1 MRHSIDMIRPPYA
14 ARVAAGVVVTVL
26 EETRK
31 LPTTAITLPM
41 SAVSQTLQAVMRFQ
55 QGIAE
60 MAIKGDDVFE
70 SLLGQSE
77 EEPEWATFDEDD
89 DPSDD
94 VGNSVSSVPTQIT
107 AATTTVTSPA
117 DAPDTA
123 DDDPEASAAPAGTG
137 RFALYSSTPDIE
149 NGAQAAAPSRPA
161 TGAPEIVEL
170 LDYDA
175 LTLAQ
180 LRAKLR
186 GVGLSELR
194 ELAAYEKAN
203 RARAPFL
210 TMLDNR
216 VTAASK

>member
-1 MRHSIDMIRPPYA
+1 
-14 ARVAAGVVVTVL
+14 VL

-70 SLLGQSE
+70 ALLGQAE

-89 DPSDD
+89 DFAGADADD
-94 VGNSVSSVPTQIT
+94 SMSGNAAAPIT
-107 AATTTVTSPA
+107 PATTTVTPA
-117 DAPDTA
+117 DLTPGTA
-123 DDDPEASAAPAGTG
+123 DDDPENTVGPAGAG

-149 NGAQAAAPSRPA
+149 KDAPVTARRPA
-161 TGAPEIVEL
+161 KKAPEIVVL
-170 LDYDA
+170 LDYDT

-186 GVGLSELR
+186 GVGLAELK
-194 ELAAYEKAN
+194 ELAEYEKSN

>member
-1 MRHSIDMIRPPYA
+1 MDMIRPPYA

-41 SAVSQTLQAVMRFQ
+41 TAVSQTLQAVMRFQ

-60 MAIKGDDVFE
+60 MAIKGDEVFE
-70 SLLGQSE
+70 SLLGHAE
-77 EEPEWATFDEDD
+77 EEPEWATFDEDED
-89 DPSDD
+89 DYIAPPAPRPVTPATVAGSDTSTAAESDD
-94 VGNSVSSVPTQIT
+94 ES
-107 AATTTVTSPA
+107 TSP
-117 DAPDTA
+117 P
-123 DDDPEASAAPAGTG
+123 SGSG
-137 RFALYSSTPDIE
+137 RFALYSSTPDLDSE
-149 NGAQAAAPSRPA
+149 EEAAPPS
-161 TGAPEIVEL
+161 TNGDAPEIVEA
-170 LDYDA
+170 LDYDT

-186 GVGLSELR
+186 TIGLVELK
-194 ELAAYEKAN
+194 ELAAYEKAT
-203 RARAPFL
+203 RARAPFV

>member
-1 MRHSIDMIRPPYA
+1 MIRPPYA

-70 SLLGQSE
+70 ALLGQAE

-89 DPSDD
+89 DFSEPDD
-94 VGNSVSSVPTQIT
+94 SVTGNSAPPIT
-107 AATTTVTSPA
+107 PATTTVTPA
-117 DAPDTA
+117 DDTPGTA
-123 DDDPEASAAPAGTG
+123 DDDPENTVGPVGTG

-149 NGAQAAAPSRPA
+149 KDAPTARRSA
-161 TGAPEIVEL
+161 KKAPEIVVL
-170 LDYDA
+170 LDYDT

-186 GVGLSELR
+186 GVGLAELK
-194 ELAAYEKAN
+194 ELAEYEKSN

>member
-1 MRHSIDMIRPPYA
+1 MDMIRPPYA
-14 ARVAAGVVVTVL
+14 ARVAVGVVVTVL

-89 DPSDD
+89 T
-94 VGNSVSSVPTQIT
+94 PT
-107 AATTTVTSPA
+107 ATVTSADEKPA
-117 DAPDTA
+117 DEN
-123 DDDPEASAAPAGTG
+123 DDPEASAAPAGAG
-137 RFALYSSTPDIE
+137 RFALYTSAPDVDD
-149 NGAQAAAPSRPA
+149 APAAAPA
-161 TGAPEIVEL
+161 TSTDAPDIVEE

-186 GVGLSELR
+186 TVALSDLKV
-194 ELAAYEKAN
+194 LAEYEKAH

>member
-1 MRHSIDMIRPPYA
+1 MIRPPYA

-60 MAIKGDDVFE
+60 MAIKGDDIFE
-70 SLLGQSE
+70 SLLGRAE

-89 DPSDD
+89 DAEDSDD
-94 VGNSVSSVPTQIT
+94 SAPTVAAAPIT
-107 AATTTVTSPA
+107 PATTTVTSEDEKPE
-117 DAPDTA
+117 TA
-123 DDDPEASAAPAGTG
+123 DDDPEATAAPAGTG
-137 RFALYSSTPDIE
+137 RFALYSSTPHIE
-149 NGAQAAAPSRPA
+149 KETPVARRSAQKS
-161 TGAPEIVEL
+161 PEIVVM
-170 LDYDA
+170 LDYDT

-186 GVGLSELR
+186 GVGLPELK
-194 ELAAYEKAN
+194 ELAEYEKGN

>member
-1 MRHSIDMIRPPYA
+1 MIRPPYA

-41 SAVSQTLQAVMRFQ
+41 TAVSQTLQTIMRFQ
-55 QGIAE
+55 QQIAE

-70 SLLGQSE
+70 SLLGHNE

-89 DPSDD
+89 DTSASADP
-94 VGNSVSSVPTQIT
+94 GP
-107 AATTTVTSPA
+107 AAEVVDGDS
-117 DAPDTA
+117 
-123 DDDPEASAAPAGTG
+123 SAAPSGSG
-137 RFALYSSTPDIE
+137 RFALYSSAPDID
-149 NGAQAAAPSRPA
+149 GAAATAA
-161 TGAPEIVEL
+161 TATDGDAPEIVEL
-170 LDYDA
+170 LDYDD

-180 LRAKLR
+180 LRAKLKT
-186 GVGLSELR
+186 VGLPELR
-194 ELAAYEKAN
+194 DLAAYEKSH

>member
-1 MRHSIDMIRPPYA
+1 MIRPPYA

-60 MAIKGDDVFE
+60 MAIKGDDLFE
-70 SLLGQSE
+70 SLLGQAE

-89 DPSDD
+89 DDIPSAT
-94 VGNSVSSVPTQIT
+94 VTPVRPPVTP
-107 AATTTVTSPA
+107 ATTTVTPI
-117 DAPDTA
+117 DEKPDTA

-137 RFALYSSTPDIE
+137 RFALYSSAPDVE
-149 NGAQAAAPSRPA
+149 DAPTAAPVKA
-161 TGAPEIVEL
+161 TSAPEIVEV

-186 GVGLSELR
+186 TVGLSELK
-194 ELAAYEKAN
+194 ELAEYEKAH

>member
-1 MRHSIDMIRPPYA
+1 MIRPPYA

-60 MAIKGDDVFE
+60 MAIKGDDIFE
-70 SLLGQSE
+70 SLLGRAE

-89 DPSDD
+89 DAEDVDD
-94 VGNSVSSVPTQIT
+94 SAPTVSAAPIT
-107 AATTTVTSPA
+107 PATTTVTPA
-117 DAPDTA
+117 DEKPETA
-123 DDDPEASAAPAGTG
+123 DDDPEATAAPAGTG

-149 NGAQAAAPSRPA
+149 KDTPAGARRSAKN
-161 TGAPEIVEL
+161 APEIVVM
-170 LDYDA
+170 LDYDT

-186 GVGLSELR
+186 GVGLPELK
-194 ELAAYEKAN
+194 ELADYEKGN

>member
-1 MRHSIDMIRPPYA
+1 MDMIRPPYA

-41 SAVSQTLQAVMRFQ
+41 SAVSQTLQAAMRFQ

-60 MAIKGDDVFE
+60 MAIKGDYVFE
-70 SLLGQSE
+70 SLLGQAE

-89 DPSDD
+89 DIEADADD
-94 VGNSVSSVPTQIT
+94 TPAVASAPIT
-107 AATTTVTSPA
+107 PATTTVTPA
-117 DAPDTA
+117 DEQPETA
-123 DDDPEASAAPAGTG
+123 DDDPEATAAPAGTG

-149 NGAQAAAPSRPA
+149 TDAPVAARRSAKKS
-161 TGAPEIVEL
+161 PEIVVM
-170 LDYDA
+170 LDYDT

-186 GVGLSELR
+186 GVGLAELK
-194 ELAAYEKAN
+194 ELADYEKGN

>member
-1 MRHSIDMIRPPYA
+1 MIRPPYA

-41 SAVSQTLQAVMRFQ
+41 TAVSQTLQAAMRFQ

-60 MAIKGDDVFE
+60 MAIRGDEVFE
-70 SLLGQSE
+70 SLLGRAE

-89 DPSDD
+89 DDYVAPPAARP
-94 VGNSVSSVPTQIT
+94 VTPATPT
-107 AATTTVTSPA
+107 
-117 DAPDTA
+117 DA
-123 DDDPEASAAPAGTG
+123 DDDDTSAPSGSG
-137 RFALYSSTPDIE
+137 RFALYSSAPDLDSDNTSDNPVPAAGT
-149 NGAQAAAPSRPA
+149 NGN
-161 TGAPEIVEL
+161 APEIVEA
-170 LDYDA
+170 LDYDT

-186 GVGLSELR
+186 TIGLAELK
-194 ELAAYEKAN
+194 ELAAYEKAT
-203 RARAPFL
+203 RARAPFV

>member
-1 MRHSIDMIRPPYA
+1 MIRPPYA

-41 SAVSQTLQAVMRFQ
+41 TAVSQTLQAVMRFQ

-70 SLLGQSE
+70 SLLGQAE
-77 EEPEWATFDEDD
+77 EEPEWATFDEDED
-89 DPSDD
+89 DT
-94 VGNSVSSVPTQIT
+94 PTAT
-107 AATTTVTSPA
+107 VTPVRTPVTPATTTVTS
-117 DAPDTA
+117 DDDKPDTA
-123 DDDPEASAAPAGTG
+123 DDDPEASVAPTGAG
-137 RFALYSSTPDIE
+137 RFALYSSAPDVDD
-149 NGAQAAAPSRPA
+149 APSITPVKS
-161 TGAPEIVEL
+161 TDAPEIVEE

-186 GVGLSELR
+186 TVALPDLKV
-194 ELAAYEKAN
+194 LAEYEKAN
-203 RARAPFL
+203 RGRAPFL

>member
-1 MRHSIDMIRPPYA
+1 MIRPPYA

-41 SAVSQTLQAVMRFQ
+41 TAVSQTLQTIMRFQ
-55 QGIAE
+55 QQIAE

-70 SLLGQSE
+70 SLLGHNE

-89 DPSDD
+89 DTPAPAATPDSGPDPEVVD
-94 VGNSVSSVPTQIT
+94 GNSS
-107 AATTTVTSPA
+107 
-117 DAPDTA
+117 AP
-123 DDDPEASAAPAGTG
+123 SGSG
-137 RFALYSSTPDIE
+137 RFALYSSAPDID
-149 NGAQAAAPSRPA
+149 AAAA
-161 TGAPEIVEL
+161 TATAATDGDAPEIVEL
-170 LDYDA
+170 LDYDD

-180 LRAKLR
+180 LRAKLKT
-186 GVGLSELR
+186 VGLPELQD
-194 ELAAYEKAN
+194 LAAYERSH

>member
-1 MRHSIDMIRPPYA
+1 MIRPPYA

-41 SAVSQTLQAVMRFQ
+41 SAISQTLQAVMRFQ

-60 MAIKGDDVFE
+60 MAIKGDDIFE
-70 SLLGQSE
+70 SLLGQAE
-77 EEPEWATFDEDD
+77 EEPEWATFDEDED
-89 DPSDD
+89 DSPSAT
-94 VGNSVSSVPTQIT
+94 VTPVRAPIT
-107 AATTTVTSPA
+107 PATTTVTP
-117 DAPDTA
+117 DDEKPDTV
-123 DDDPEASAAPAGTG
+123 DDDPEASAAPAGAG
-137 RFALYSSTPDIE
+137 RFALYSSAPEVDDAPAITPAKKSA
-149 NGAQAAAPSRPA
+149 N
-161 TGAPEIVEL
+161 APEIVEE

-186 GVGLSELR
+186 TVALPDLKV
-194 ELAAYEKAN
+194 LADYEKAN
-203 RARAPFL
+203 RSRAPFL

>member
-1 MRHSIDMIRPPYA
+1 MIRPPYA

-41 SAVSQTLQAVMRFQ
+41 TAVSQTLQTLMRFQ
-55 QGIAE
+55 QQIAE

-70 SLLGQSE
+70 ALLGHNE

-89 DPSDD
+89 DLAPPSAPTLVPSDD
-94 VGNSVSSVPTQIT
+94 SDDSGETVAPT
-107 AATTTVTSPA
+107 
-117 DAPDTA
+117 
-123 DDDPEASAAPAGTG
+123 AGAG
-137 RFALYSSTPDIE
+137 RFALYSSAPDIDADDVRPVST
-149 NGAQAAAPSRPA
+149 GPSDDV
-161 TGAPEIVEL
+161 PEIVEL
-170 LDYDA
+170 LDYDD

-180 LRAKLR
+180 LRAKLKTI
-186 GVGLSELR
+186 GLSELQD
-194 ELAAYEKAN
+194 LAAYE
-203 RARAPFL
+203 RSHRSRAPFL

>member
-1 MRHSIDMIRPPYA
+1 MDMIRPPYA

-41 SAVSQTLQAVMRFQ
+41 TAVSQTLQAAMRFQ

-60 MAIKGDDVFE
+60 MAIKGDEVFE
-70 SLLGQSE
+70 SLLGRAE

-89 DPSDD
+89 DDIAPPAMRPVTPATPTGSGTPTATDSDD
-94 VGNSVSSVPTQIT
+94 D
-107 AATTTVTSPA
+107 ATS
-117 DAPDTA
+117 AP
-123 DDDPEASAAPAGTG
+123 SGSG
-137 RFALYSSTPDIE
+137 RFALYSSAPDLDSDNTSDNVTPAATT
-149 NGAQAAAPSRPA
+149 NGD
-161 TGAPEIVEL
+161 APEIVKA
-170 LDYDA
+170 LDYDT

-186 GVGLSELR
+186 TIGVAELK
-194 ELAAYEKAN
+194 ELAAYEKAT
-203 RARAPFL
+203 RARAPFV

>member
-1 MRHSIDMIRPPYA
+1 MIRPPYA

-60 MAIKGDDVFE
+60 MAIKGDDLFE
-70 SLLGQSE
+70 SLLGQAE
-77 EEPEWATFDEDD
+77 EEPAWATFDEDD
-89 DPSDD
+89 DDTPSA
-94 VGNSVSSVPTQIT
+94 T
-107 AATTTVTSPA
+107 AAPVRPPVTPATTTVTPI
-117 DAPDTA
+117 DEKPDTA

-137 RFALYSSTPDIE
+137 RFALYSSAPDVEDAPAATPVK
-149 NGAQAAAPSRPA
+149 P

-186 GVGLSELR
+186 TVGLSELK

-203 RARAPFL
+203 RDRAPFL

>member
-1 MRHSIDMIRPPYA
+1 MDMIRPPYA

-41 SAVSQTLQAVMRFQ
+41 TAVSQTLQAAMRFQ

-60 MAIKGDDVFE
+60 MAIRGDEVFE
-70 SLLGQSE
+70 SLLGRAE

-89 DPSDD
+89 DDYVAPPAARP
-94 VGNSVSSVPTQIT
+94 VTPATPT
-107 AATTTVTSPA
+107 
-117 DAPDTA
+117 DA
-123 DDDPEASAAPAGTG
+123 DDDDTSAPSGSG
-137 RFALYSSTPDIE
+137 RFALYSSAPDLDSDNTSDNPVPAAGT
-149 NGAQAAAPSRPA
+149 NGN
-161 TGAPEIVEL
+161 APEIVEA
-170 LDYDA
+170 LDYDT

-186 GVGLSELR
+186 TIGLAELK
-194 ELAAYEKAN
+194 ELAAYEKAT
-203 RARAPFL
+203 RARAPFV